1 LDYKFPER
9 QKPALKQAG
18 YRSRKP
24 LRHPKSSTAPC
35 FSAGCKAVSFHSKF
49 EMTHD
54 LGVLGLDE
62 RLPVKHNGVPRRVV
76 SSSPWN

>member
-1 LDYKFPER
+1 
-9 QKPALKQAG
+9 
-18 YRSRKP
+18 
-24 LRHPKSSTAPC
+24 
-35 FSAGCKAVSFHSKF
+35 
-49 EMTHD
+49 MTHD